1 MTSTTI
7 SFINIF
13 LEKLTH
19 FDVLNYI
26 MEAVKVR
33 SGTYEVN
40 E

>member
-13 LEKLTH
+13 LEKLNH
-19 FDVLNYI
+19 FDICIEL